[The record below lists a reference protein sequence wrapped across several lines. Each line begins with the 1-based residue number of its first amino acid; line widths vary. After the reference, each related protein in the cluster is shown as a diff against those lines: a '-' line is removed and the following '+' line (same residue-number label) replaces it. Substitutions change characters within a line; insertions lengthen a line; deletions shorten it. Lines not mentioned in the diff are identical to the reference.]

1 MLVDSVSMETQNR
14 SHVSIDGNWS
24 AKPKGSQLIEAIR
37 TNPTKN
43 GTYMFALKASL
54 MEQRLLFFSIIGSSM
69 VIEKESG
76 IRSSSDWC
84 E

>member
-1 MLVDSVSMETQNR
+1 MSPK
-14 SHVSIDGNWS
+14 SI
-24 AKPKGSQLIEAIR
+24 Q
-37 TNPTKN
+37 
-43 GTYMFALKASL
+43 TYMFALKASL